1 MTAGE
6 ATREYYREQGRKQE
20 RQRMTETEAIRE
32 NYNLGVLAGE
42 ARERQRVT
50 NLIEFLVAYAV
61 LLEDDADGDIQT
73 MEAKDLIALIKGE
86 K

>member
-1 MTAGE
+1 
-6 ATREYYREQGRKQE
+6 
-20 RQRMTETEAIRE
+20 MTETEAIRE

-50 NLIEFLVAYAV
+50 NLIEFLVAYVV

-73 MEAKDLIALIKGE
+73 MEANELIALIKGE

>member
-1 MTAGE
+1 
-6 ATREYYREQGRKQE
+6 
-20 RQRMTETEAIRE
+20 MTETEAIRE

-50 NLIEFLVAYAV
+50 NLIDFLIAYAV
-61 LLEDDADGDIQT
+61 LLEDDANGDIQT
-73 MEAKDLIALIKGE
+73 FEAHELIALIKGE